1 MIQIGQSTQF
11 DPGIFPNLPTSTA
24 FISSGH
30 RGFGTFASAAIC
42 RSPAP
47 SPAASWSSPWPRHA
61 VRPRRPRVRRNAA
74 SSVEALHTARVGY
87 LVKHGNK
94 NDGFVQ
100 LGSKSQRKAKVCRF
114 FDLEKGDFIANKWL
128 LRVALAAN
136 VVDCAE
142 CRSKFMSSTLHLLQN
157 DRRFSNFTLL
167 LLIKHH
173 NGNHPIKI
181 ATHRISNRFFPLNN
195 WRCSYQA
202 ADGRWARGRK

>member
-1 MIQIGQSTQF
+1 MMDLYS
-11 DPGIFPNLPTSTA
+11 L
-24 FISSGH
+24 
-30 RGFGTFASAAIC
+30 
-42 RSPAP
+42 
-47 SPAASWSSPWPRHA
+47 
-61 VRPRRPRVRRNAA
+61 
-74 SSVEALHTARVGY
+74 E
-87 LVKHGNK
+87 
-94 NDGFVQ
+94 
-100 LGSKSQRKAKVCRF
+100 AKVNAKPKSADF
-114 FDLEKGDFIANKWL
+114 LIWKKGFYIANKWL